1 MSAGKKRN
9 WSTILLRLYVLA
21 LFAFVLAPIVTLIV
35 FSFNADRFP
44 SLPWSGFSLEWY
56 RAVLT
61 DATIASGFR
70 NSLITSAVVCV
81 VSTTLGFLVAYA
93 DYRFNFFGKT
103 AFVALAAM
111 PPTVPVVILGIADLT
126 FMAQIGLAGTLQA
139 VILGHIVYCA
149 PFAMALIRIR
159 LADLDPDI
167 ERAAWNLGAPRGA
180 TVRQVV
186 VPFCRPAIF
195 SAMAITAAV
204 SFDEFMIAWFVSGIN
219 ETLPVRILAMLQGQV
234 SPRINAVGS
243 LVFIVTITLVVLA
256 QIAVFSFRRTRRKA
270 KG

>member
-1 MSAGKKRN
+1 MRAAD
-9 WSTILLRLYVLA
+9 IALRVWTVA
-21 LFAFVLAPIVTLIV
+21 IFVFILAPIVTLIV

-44 SLPWSGFSLEWY
+44 SLPWGGFSLEWY
-56 RAVLT
+56 RAVLS
-61 DATIASGFR
+61 DVTISTGFR
-70 NSLITSAVVCV
+70 NSLIVAVVTAL
-81 VSTTLGFLVAYA
+81 SATTLGFLTAYA
-93 DYRFNFFGKT
+93 DYRFDFTGKLG
-103 AFVALAAM
+103 FVALVAM
-111 PPTVPVVILGIADLT
+111 PPTVPVVILGIANLT
-126 FMAQIGLAGTLQA
+126 FSAQIGLAGTLEA
-139 VILGHIVYCA
+139 VILGHIVFCT

-167 ERAAWNLGAPRGA
+167 EKAAWNLGADRYT

-195 SAMAITAAV
+195 SALAITAAV
-204 SFDEFMIAWFVSGIN
+204 SFDEFMIAWFVSGIH

-243 LVFIVTITLVVLA
+243 LVFIVTITLVIVAQLAVL
-256 QIAVFSFRRTRRKA
+256 SFRRTRSP